1 MIFRKSAKR
10 DGKEGAAASKAPLFN
25 GRDEKRSQAE
35 PEGPRLDAAELERR
49 TVALEC
55 ALTPDLRRHCGDIGW
70 AQRVLGV
77 ETEGETVRI
86 LFLGDGLSLA
96 QKVSIE
102 EFLHAE
108 LSTRFPGVR
117 RIAVV
122 MKKSGASQGAGASAG
137 QPPAGQQAASH
148 QKSSGAQASSSTGNL
163 AGSRKPIPGVKRI
176 LAVASGKGG
185 VGKSTVSVNL
195 AVALYNQGYKVGL
208 LDADIYGP
216 SIPTMLSLTED
227 PRVNEQNK
235 IVPPERHGLKV
246 MSFGFFAGEDAAVI
260 WRGPMIMKALQQF
273 FYDVDWG
280 ELDFLVIDLPP
291 GTGDAQLTLVQSLPV
306 DGAVIV
312 TTPQTVATLDAVKG
326 VVMFQKTDVPVL
338 GIVENMST
346 YHCPSCGHE
355 SRIFGEGGAAR
366 VAEKHGVSLLGSIP
380 LQSNIR
386 EAGDAGIPL
395 TYQDGH
401 PVRVRFSEIAEKVV
415 ESALRER
422 AARSDVKKSPLL
434 SL

>member
-1 MIFRKSAKR
+1 MIFRKKDKTSVGADRDLASASETLN
-10 DGKEGAAASKAPLFN
+10 DFPSGA
-25 GRDEKRSQAE
+25 EVQ
-35 PEGPRLDAAELERR
+35 RR
-49 TVALEC
+49 TLALEC
-55 ALTPDLRRHCGDIGW
+55 SLTPELRRLCGEVGW
-70 AQRVLGV
+70 AQRVLGAEV
-77 ETEGETVRI
+77 DGQTVRV

-96 QKVSIE
+96 EKVSFE
-102 EFLHAE
+102 EFIHAE
-108 LSTRFPGVR
+108 LSTRFPMVQ

-122 MKKSGASQGAGASAG
+122 MKKAASLHSAGASAG
-137 QPPAGQQAASH
+137 DQSVEMPAGGAPGTPQQKVPRSAPV
-148 QKSSGAQASSSTGNL
+148 GGPAQSNL
-163 AGSRKPIPGVKRI
+163 AGSRRAISGVKRI

-195 AVALYNQGYKVGL
+195 AVALYNQGYRVGL

-216 SIPTMLSLTED
+216 SVPTMLSLTEE

-280 ELDFLVIDLPP
+280 DLDFLVIDLPP

-346 YHCPSCGHE
+346 YHCPACGHE
-355 SRIFGEGGAAR
+355 SLIFGEGGAAR
-366 VAEKHGVSLLGSIP
+366 VAEKYGIPLLGSIP
-380 LQSNIR
+380 LQSSIR
-386 EAGDAGIPL
+386 EAGDAGMPL

-401 PVRVRFSEIAEKVV
+401 PVRIRFAEIAEKVV
-415 ESALRER
+415 GAVLQAQTKREP
-422 AARSDVKKSPLL
+422 VKKSPLL
-434 SL
+434 NL

>member
-1 MIFRKSAKR
+1 MIFRKKEKQGGK
-10 DGKEGAAASKAPLFN
+10 DGMPASQPPSTGGAEITPSTLAPA
-25 GRDEKRSQAE
+25 GSR
-35 PEGPRLDAAELERR
+35 PEAAEFERR

-55 ALTPDLRRHCGDIGW
+55 ALTPELRQMCGDIGW

-86 LFLGDGLSLA
+86 LFLSEGLSLA
-96 QKVSIE
+96 QKVAVE

-108 LSTRFPGVR
+108 LSARFPGVK

-122 MKKSGASQGAGASAG
+122 MKKPGASQGAGASAG
-137 QPPAGQQAASH
+137 QPTPGQQASAQH
-148 QKSSGAQASSSTGNL
+148 KPSGAQASSAASNL
-163 AGSRKPIPGVKRI
+163 AGSRRAIPGVKRI

-366 VAEKHGVSLLGSIP
+366 VAEKHGIPLLGSIP

-386 EAGDAGIPL
+386 EAGDAGMPL

-401 PVRVRFSEIAEKVV
+401 PVRVRFSEIAERVV
-415 ESALRER
+415 ESAMRVRAER
-422 AARSDVKKSPLL
+422 SAVKQSPLL
-434 SL
+434 NL